1 MAHSGL
7 AVTLLSL
14 SMVAT
19 LAVSRSA
26 AQKKDAVA
34 SGTDIKRGEYLV
46 EQIAECGE
54 CHSPR
59 NERGEL
65 RRDAWLRG
73 ARIWIQPVKPIPN
86 WADRAP
92 ALAGLPSFT
101 ERQVECVL
109 ENGTGPNGEELHPP
123 MHIYHMNHSDAKAIA
138 AYLKSLPQGQ
148 STE

>member
-7 AVTLLSL
+7 AVTLLALSL
-14 SMVAT
+14 VAA
-19 LAVSRSA
+19 LAVSRGTA
-26 AQKKDAVA
+26 RKDAVA

-46 EQIAECGE
+46 EEIAECGE

-73 ARIWIQPVKPIPN
+73 ARIWIQPVKPNPN

-101 ERQVECVL
+101 ERQVEYVL

-123 MHIYHMNHSDAKAIA
+123 MHIYHMNHADAKAIA

>member
-1 MAHSGL
+1 MTHGGL
-7 AVTLLSL
+7 AVTLFSLSL
-14 SMVAT
+14 VAA
-19 LAVSRSA
+19 LGISRSA
-26 AQKKDAVA
+26 AQKQATA
-34 SGTDIKRGEYLV
+34 PGTEIKRGEYLV
-46 EQIAECGE
+46 EQIAMCGD

-65 RRDAWLRG
+65 RHDAWLRG
-73 ARIWIQPVKPIPN
+73 ARIWIQPVKPISN

-101 ERQVECVL
+101 ERQVEYVL

-123 MHIYHMNHSDAKAIA
+123 MHIYHMDHADAKAIA
-138 AYLKSLPQGQ
+138 SYLKSLPRGQ

>member
-73 ARIWIQPVKPIPN
+73 ARIWIQPVKSIPN

-101 ERQVECVL
+101 ERQVEYVL

-123 MHIYHMNHSDAKAIA
+123 MHIYHMNHADAKAIA

>member
-7 AVTLLSL
+7 VVTLLSL
-14 SMVAT
+14 SMVAA
-19 LAVSRSA
+19 LAVSRGT
-26 AQKKDAVA
+26 AQKDAVA
-34 SGTDIKRGEYLV
+34 SETDIKRGEYLV
-46 EQIAECGE
+46 EEIAECGD

-65 RRDAWLRG
+65 RHDAWLRG

-101 ERQVECVL
+101 ERQVEYVL

-123 MHIYHMNHSDAKAIA
+123 MHIYHMNHADAKAIA
-138 AYLKSLPQGQ
+138 AYLKSLPRGQ

>member
-7 AVTLLSL
+7 AVTFLSL
-14 SMVAT
+14 SMVAS

-101 ERQVECVL
+101 ERQVEYVL

-123 MHIYHMNHSDAKAIA
+123 MHIYHMNHADAKAIA

>member
-1 MAHSGL
+1 MAHGGL
-7 AVTLLSL
+7 AVTLFSLSL
-14 SMVAT
+14 LAA

-26 AQKKDAVA
+26 AQKQTTAP
-34 SGTDIKRGEYLV
+34 GTEIKRGEYLV
-46 EQIAECGE
+46 EQIAMCGD

-101 ERQVECVL
+101 EQQVEYVL

-123 MHIYHMNHSDAKAIA
+123 MHIYHMDHADAKAIVS
-138 AYLKSLPQGQ
+138 YLKSLPRGQ

>member
-1 MAHSGL
+1 MAHDGL

-14 SMVAT
+14 SMVAA
-19 LAVSRSA
+19 LAVSRGT
-26 AQKKDAVA
+26 AQKDAVA

-46 EQIAECGE
+46 EEIAECGE

-101 ERQVECVL
+101 ERQVEYVL

-123 MHIYHMNHSDAKAIA
+123 MHIYHMNHADAKAIA

>member
-1 MAHSGL
+1 MHFD
-7 AVTLLSL
+7 
-14 SMVAT
+14 
-19 LAVSRSA
+19 SRLRC
-26 AQKKDAVA
+26 
-34 SGTDIKRGEYLV
+34 IPPNEM
-46 EQIAECGE
+46 EEIAECGD

-65 RRDAWLRG
+65 RHDAWLRG

-101 ERQVECVL
+101 EQQVEHVL

-123 MHIYHMNHSDAKAIA
+123 MHIYHMNHADAKAIA
-138 AYLKSLPQGQ
+138 AYLKSLPRGQ

>member
-14 SMVAT
+14 SLVVT
-19 LAVSRSA
+19 LAVSRGA
-26 AQKKDAVA
+26 AQKDAAA

-65 RRDAWLRG
+65 RHDAWLRG

-101 ERQVECVL
+101 EQQVEYVL
-109 ENGTGPNGEELHPP
+109 ENGTGPNGEALHPP
-123 MHIYHMNHSDAKAIA
+123 MHIYHMNHADAKAIA
-138 AYLKSLPQGQ
+138 AYLKSLPRGQ